1 MSVRRYGLIPAAG
14 QGARLGGETPKQ
26 YLDLRGEPMLAHAV
40 RALLAHPSIAV
51 AFVVLSPDDERYA
64 TCDWTAFGDRI
75 APLWCGGAS
84 RRDSVLNGLVAM
96 ANVVDPED
104 WVLVHDAA
112 RPCLTRADVE
122 RLIAVVGDDDN
133 GGILAVPLADTLK
146 RADDHERIAAT
157 EPRERLWLAQTPQM
171 FRYGTLLRALGSVSA
186 ATDEASAVEAL
197 GIKPKLVPGSSRNL
211 KVTVPEDLV
220 LANLIVQRTSTP
232 PS

>member
-1 MSVRRYGLIPAAG
+1 MTARRYGLIPAAG

-26 YLDLRGEPMLAHAV
+26 YLDLRGQPMLAHAV
-40 RALLAHPSIAV
+40 HALLSHPSIEV

-75 APLWCGGAS
+75 APLWCGGAT

-96 ANVVDPED
+96 ANVVDPDD

-112 RPCLTRADVE
+112 RPCLARADVD
-122 RLIAVVGDDDN
+122 RLISAVGEDEN

-146 RADDHERIAAT
+146 RADDDERIAAT

-171 FRYGTLLRALGSVSA
+171 FRHGTLLRALGGAAV
-186 ATDEASAVEAL
+186 ATDEAAAVEAL
-197 GIKPKLVPGSSRNL
+197 GIRPKLVAGSVRNL
-211 KVTVPEDLV
+211 KVTYAGDLAIAAA
-220 LANLIVQRTSTP
+220 LLDAEGR
-232 PS
+232 